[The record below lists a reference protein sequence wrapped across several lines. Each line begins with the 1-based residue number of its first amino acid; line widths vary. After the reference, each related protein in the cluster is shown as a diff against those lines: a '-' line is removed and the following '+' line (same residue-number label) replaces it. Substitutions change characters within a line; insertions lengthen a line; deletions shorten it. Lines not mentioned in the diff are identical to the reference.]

1 MSCCFSSVRIP
12 LRTTL
17 CLYVMFAINLHMLFG
32 IGVVFSHM
40 QFLARAFA
48 TSVNVSGQRP
58 SKGQRECVKI
68 VQDQAWIIRQNVFL
82 RGEDDLI
89 LFVKGVSNSKH
100 CASQVGVNGQESC
113 ADPATKRPIHSGSL
127 VSVLFTSII
136 EDDSGDVILASEL
149 DFRDVKMLGA
159 AVVYDASTNTTTID
173 EDSIRPEALPHV
185 EDAIGEFDSADAIV
199 DFSRYCS
206 GITAFTGED
215 D

>member
-1 MSCCFSSVRIP
+1 MACCFSSVRIP

-113 ADPATKRPIHSGSL
+113 ADPAAKRPIHSGSL
-127 VSVLFTSII
+127 VSVLFTSVI

-149 DFRDVKMLGA
+149 NFTYIEMFGA
-159 AVVYDASTNTTTID
+159 AVVYDATTDATTVD
-173 EDSIRPEALPHV
+173 EDPVGMPLRPAV
-185 EDAIGEFDSADAIV
+185 EDGVGEFNCGDSIV
-199 DFSRYCS
+199 
-206 GITAFTGED
+206 
-215 D
+215 